1 MVGKDS
7 PTKKRAGTVDTKLV
21 LYRGSISTFVC
32 LCRVRMAIDYCLGAE
47 NETLAE
53 IGESKL
59 PPDKKKS
66 ITRRSA
72 YLVSSELQLA
82 CVRW

>member
-1 MVGKDS
+1 
-7 PTKKRAGTVDTKLV
+7 
-21 LYRGSISTFVC
+21 
-32 LCRVRMAIDYCLGAE
+32 MAIDYCLGAE

-66 ITRRSA
+66 TVL
-72 YLVSSELQLA
+72 LVDLHT
-82 CVRW
+82 